1 MLLAV
6 SLVLSIPV
14 MLSSPLTMLSGFMM
28 VAIILYAFFSS
39 RFHRTV
45 LQMQQP
51 VRKRLK
57 DWIRVNGIV
66 AIVFSLVII
75 VDVIVLLQNPQV
87 YVDVVKNFGV
97 DVPLNKVK
105 AFFWVMLAYGIV
117 LLVHVIWTFTLMKKN
132 KEYFQDM

>member
-1 MLLAV
+1 
-6 SLVLSIPV
+6 
-14 MLSSPLTMLSGFMM
+14 
-28 VAIILYAFFSS
+28 
-39 RFHRTV
+39 
-45 LQMQQP
+45 MQQP